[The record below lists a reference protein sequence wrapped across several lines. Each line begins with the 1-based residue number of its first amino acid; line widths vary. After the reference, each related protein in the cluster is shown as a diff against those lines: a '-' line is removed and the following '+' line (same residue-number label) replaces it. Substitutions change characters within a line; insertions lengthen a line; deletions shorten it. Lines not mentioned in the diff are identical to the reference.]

1 MKRRPTF
8 LISVMVFGFA
18 FFYIPILSMIV
29 YSFNASR
36 LATVWGGFSTKW
48 YVALFTNDKVIDAL
62 ILSLKIALVSATI
75 ATILGTMSGIVLAR
89 YTKFRGRT
97 LFSGLVTAPLIM
109 PEVITGI
116 SLLIFFIL
124 LGDWIGWPAS
134 RGFTTITLA
143 HITFSAVFVT
153 TIVHARMLQAD
164 RAIEEAAMDL
174 GSRPWQV
181 MFDITLPVISPAILS
196 GWLLAFTISLDD
208 VVITAFTT
216 GPGSTTLPL
225 LIWSQVKLGVT
236 PDINALA
243 TLMVVT
249 VGLGVI
255 AAGIILNRAEKR
267 RLEEERL
274 AFQRND

>member
-1 MKRRPTF
+1 MKRPPTF
-8 LISVMVFGFA
+8 LISVMCFGFA
-18 FFYIPILSMIV
+18 FFYIPILSMMV

-48 YVALFTNDKVIDAL
+48 YVSLFRNEAVIEAL
-62 ILSLKIALVSATI
+62 ILSLKIALVSACI
-75 ATILGTMSGIVLAR
+75 ATILGTMAGITLAR

-97 LFSGLVTAPLIM
+97 LFSGLVIAPLVM

-116 SLLIFFIL
+116 SLLMFFIL
-124 LGDWIGWPAS
+124 MADWVGWPGQ

-143 HITFSAVFVT
+143 HITFSMVFVT
-153 TIVHARMLQAD
+153 TIVQARMSQSD

-208 VVITAFTT
+208 VVISSFVT

-225 LIWSQVKLGVT
+225 LIWSKVKLGVT

-243 TLMVVT
+243 TLMVLA
-249 VGLGVI
+249 VGIGVV
-255 AAGIILNRAEKR
+255 AAGIVMNRAER
-267 RLEEERL
+267 RRALEERL
-274 AFQRND
+274 AYRSND

>member
-1 MKRRPTF
+1 MTRRPVF
-8 LISVMVFGFA
+8 LISVLAFGFA
-18 FFYIPILSMIV
+18 FLYIPILSMMV

-48 YVALFTNDKVIDAL
+48 YVSLFSNKQVIDAL
-62 ILSLKIALVSATI
+62 LLSLKIALISSSVATVI
-75 ATILGTMSGIVLAR
+75 GAMAGIVLAR
-89 YTKFRGRT
+89 FSRFRGRT
-97 LFSGLVTAPLIM
+97 LFSGLVIAPLIM

-116 SLLIFFIL
+116 SLLLFFIMMA
-124 LGDWIGWPAS
+124 DWIGWPGA

-153 TIVHARMLQAD
+153 TIVQARMAQSD

-181 MFDITLPVISPAILS
+181 MFDVTLPVIFPAILS

-225 LIWSQVKLGVT
+225 LIWSKVKLGVT

-243 TLMVVT
+243 TLMVLA
-249 VGLGVI
+249 VGIGVV
-255 AAGIILNRAEKR
+255 AAGIIMNRSEKR
-267 RLEEERL
+267 RLAEERL
-274 AFQRND
+274 AFRDQ

>member
-1 MKRRPTF
+1 MKRPPTF
-8 LISVMVFGFA
+8 LISVMCFGFA
-18 FFYIPILSMIV
+18 FFYIPILSMMV

-48 YVALFTNDKVIDAL
+48 YVSLFRNEAVTDAL
-62 ILSLKIALVSATI
+62 ILSLKIALVSACF
-75 ATILGTMSGIVLAR
+75 ATILGTMAGITLAR

-97 LFSGLVTAPLIM
+97 LFSGLVIAPLVM

-116 SLLIFFIL
+116 SLLMFFIL
-124 LGDWIGWPAS
+124 MADWVGWPGQ

-143 HITFSAVFVT
+143 HITFSMVFVT
-153 TIVHARMLQAD
+153 TIVQARMSQSD

-208 VVITAFTT
+208 VVISSFVT

-225 LIWSQVKLGVT
+225 LVWSKVRLGVT

-243 TLMVVT
+243 TLMVLA
-249 VGLGVI
+249 VGSGVV
-255 AAGIILNRAEKR
+255 AAGIVMNRAER
-267 RLEEERL
+267 RRALEERM
-274 AFQRND
+274 AYRSND